1 MLQFLLLLIIVSP
14 IIASLCVMFKQQG
27 YKWWEAIIS
36 PWNLWILI
44 KITNKSW
51 WWILL
56 LCIPFINF
64 FVLMLLFVE
73 LSVGFKRN
81 AIWEYFAA
89 AVLPFIYFPYLIF
102 INKEVYTQPKDLPI
116 FKKGVAR
123 DWFDTIIFSVFAAT
137 IVRMFFF
144 ENYTIPTSSMEKSML
159 IGDFVYVSKLAYGA
173 RMPQTPIAFPLVH
186 HTLPL
191 GSSHVAV
198 DKKYQV
204 VCGCCSV
211 ELSSIFSTKYS
222 TTW

>member
-1 MLQFLLLLIIVSP
+1 MTTFLLILIIVAP
-14 IIASLCVMFKQQG
+14 IIASIYVIFKQQG
-27 YKWWEAIIS
+27 RQWWEAIIS

-89 AVLPFIYFPYLIF
+89 AVLPFIYFPYLVF
-102 INKEVYTQPKDLPI
+102 VKKEVFVQPKDLPVY
-116 FKKGVAR
+116 KKSMAR
-123 DWFDTIIFSVFAAT
+123 DWFDTIIFAVLAAA

-144 ENYTIPTSSMEKSML
+144 ENYNIPTSSM
-159 IGDFVYVSKLAYGA
+159 
-173 RMPQTPIAFPLVH
+173 
-186 HTLPL
+186 
-191 GSSHVAV
+191 
-198 DKKYQV
+198 
-204 VCGCCSV
+204 
-211 ELSSIFSTKYS
+211 
-222 TTW
+222 